1 MDKTEKYNVDMY
13 KCIIYI
19 ANCNRYMTNILSAV
33 IYFPISRNF
42 AIGFFTIFSNI
53 IANYYVDKF
62 IIRKHDKWFRPSIF
76 FR

>member
-1 MDKTEKYNVDMY
+1 MY
-13 KCIIYI
+13 YIYSELQSI
-19 ANCNRYMTNILSAV
+19 YMTNILSAV

-76 FR
+76 SVKKQRLMMIYK